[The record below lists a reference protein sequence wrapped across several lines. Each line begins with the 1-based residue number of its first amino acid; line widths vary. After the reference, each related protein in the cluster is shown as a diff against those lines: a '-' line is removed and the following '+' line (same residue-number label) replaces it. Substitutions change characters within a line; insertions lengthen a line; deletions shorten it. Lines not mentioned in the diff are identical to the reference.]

1 MTMKRK
7 TKTIL
12 EELNSLYKDH
22 NKSAI
27 IESRAIHIIDSAIN
41 LVNIIHEHYDHEIA
55 SELERRLL
63 NSIRGQD
70 NKKFIRGIR
79 KAGDNETE

>member
-1 MTMKRK
+1 MTNPIYTLIK
-7 TKTIL
+7 TTHIDKIGSPLSKGNSGKT
-12 EELNSLYKDH
+12 
-22 NKSAI
+22 
-27 IESRAIHIIDSAIN
+27 IN

-79 KAGDNETE
+79 KAGDNETD

>member
-7 TKTIL
+7 TRTIL
-12 EELNSLYKDH
+12 EELNSLYKDK
-22 NKSAI
+22 NKNVI

-41 LVNIIHEHYDHEIA
+41 LVNTIYENYDSETA

-79 KAGDNETE
+79 KAGDNETS

>member
-41 LVNIIHEHYDHEIA
+41 LVNININK
-55 SELERRLL
+55 L
-63 NSIRGQD
+63 NRH
-70 NKKFIRGIR
+70 
-79 KAGDNETE
+79 